1 MAARSLR
8 SRPSRSR
15 QGDRAHGRE
24 ACPDDQQDRV
34 EGAAQPEVG
43 LAASRHTRSRARHRA
58 SRHPRPEATHMFDIG
73 WSEILVIIVVAI
85 VVVGPKDLPR
95 LMGTF
100 GHYAGKLRRAAAEFQ
115 RQFDDAM
122 RETEM
127 AEVKKA
133 MEAVRAETASLD
145 QPVMLPKSTRRRAPP
160 AGASDPARARGARRA
175 AVAPRPRRETKP
187 KPPRKRA
194 ASTKPKAGSRKRT
207 KTPAEPPH
215 DA

>member
-1 MAARSLR
+1 
-8 SRPSRSR
+8 
-15 QGDRAHGRE
+15 
-24 ACPDDQQDRV
+24 
-34 EGAAQPEVG
+34 
-43 LAASRHTRSRARHRA
+43 
-58 SRHPRPEATHMFDIG
+58 MFDIG

-85 VVVGPKDLPR
+85 VVVGPKELPR

-100 GHYAGKLRRAAAEFQ
+100 GRYAGKLRRAAAEFQ
-115 RQFDDAM
+115 RQFDEAM
-122 RETEM
+122 RDTEM

-133 MEAVRAETASLD
+133 MEAVRAETASLN
-145 QPVMLPKSTRRRAPP
+145 QPVMLPNVDAPASPTTPAPVIPPAPVAPP
-160 AGASDPARARGARRA
+160 AVVTATA
-175 AVAPRPRRETKP
+175 ETKIKP